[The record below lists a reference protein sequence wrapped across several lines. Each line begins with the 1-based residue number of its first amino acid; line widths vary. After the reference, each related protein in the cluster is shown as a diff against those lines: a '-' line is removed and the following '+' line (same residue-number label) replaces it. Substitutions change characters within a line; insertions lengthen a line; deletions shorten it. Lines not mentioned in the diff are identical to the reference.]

1 MCLKMSNIAL
11 IRAHEKLLL
20 FAEFLLSGDIIS
32 SPQNQMNVH
41 RKAEADLKTNKK

>member
-20 FAEFLLSGDIIS
+20 FAEFLLS
-32 SPQNQMNVH
+32 QNQMNVH